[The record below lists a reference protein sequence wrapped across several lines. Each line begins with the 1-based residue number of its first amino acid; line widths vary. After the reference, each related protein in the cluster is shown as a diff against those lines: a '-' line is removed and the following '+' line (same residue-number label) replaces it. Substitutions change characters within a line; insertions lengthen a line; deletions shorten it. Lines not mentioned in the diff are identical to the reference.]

1 MSMPR
6 MWYVNKHLTY
16 TGVQFFFPVANTDMF
31 VHLLGVVLVNLVS
44 PVSTV
49 ELLFI
54 MPWPSEM
61 WKLWICSFEGEP
73 N

>member
-16 TGVQFFFPVANTDMF
+16 AGVQFFAVANTDMF
-31 VHLLGVVLVNLVS
+31 VHHFGAVLMNLVS

-61 WKLWICSFEGEP
+61 WKLLICSFEGEP

>member
-6 MWYVNKHLTY
+6 MWYVNKQLTY
-16 TGVQFFFPVANTDMF
+16 AGVQFFAVANTDMF
-31 VHLLGVVLVNLVS
+31 VHHLGAVLNLVS

-54 MPWPSEM
+54 MLWPSEM
-61 WKLWICSFEGEP
+61 
-73 N
+73 